1 MCVAIVMESRM
12 HRNTKMAE
20 GSNGVTFRR
29 STAALLALLLSAS
42 VALADWPTNPQTPL
56 LVGNVSSLGA
66 GDTLACVATPDGAT
80 WVAWVDGQCFG
91 VLRLQRISPG
101 GTLLMPGPLSLFADD
116 GCTSREPR
124 LAACTDGSIVVSA
137 VDGSQNGGGGPLI
150 DSRLQRVA
158 SDGQAL
164 WGKGLILPGGSGKV
178 GQLLGLS
185 DGDVLVAW
193 NQGATVLAARFN
205 AAGAPVWAV
214 PATITS
220 PTGSSMRIFALV
232 SDGADG
238 AFIFWDVP
246 GPYTR
251 AILAA
256 RVTASG
262 SPAWTQPLIV
272 TPPVPASSRHTDPI
286 AIAGAGGEAI
296 VAWTEGAESSDTI
309 VAIRCQR
316 ISPAGQMLLE
326 PEGRRVSLAATRQF
340 DVRVSRNPGNR
351 DLYVAWRDGW
361 MPQALR
367 GQRLSAAGDRL
378 WGDTGV
384 LITAVASVVGSHF
397 DATWNANRLAMSVV
411 DVPAGPADPR
421 VHIHRVDFTGT
432 VHDGPWPVSGE
443 TTGRAVHVGAA
454 AAESNALI
462 VTWFNDPPGF
472 ADSVAAQ
479 RINSD
484 GSLGVH
490 PGDATGDGA
499 IDINDLLAVVVHWG
513 LCPSPFVSCTGDID
527 PSPDGNGDVDV
538 NDLLKVITNWGQ

>member
-1 MCVAIVMESRM
+1 MGFAIVTTERRM
-12 HRNTKMAE
+12 NRNTKKAE
-20 GSNGVTFRR
+20 GSI
-29 STAALLALLLSAS
+29 AALLALLLGAS
-42 VALADWPTNPQTPL
+42 GARADWPTNPQTPL

-66 GDTLACVATPDGAT
+66 GNTVACAATPDGAT
-80 WVAWVDGQCFG
+80 WAAWVDGECFG

-101 GTLLMPGPLSLFADD
+101 GTLLMRGALSLFADD
-116 GCTSREPR
+116 GCTSRDPR
-124 LAACTDGSIVVSA
+124 IAACTDGSIVVSA

-158 SDGQAL
+158 PDGQAL

-205 AAGAPVWAV
+205 PAGAPVWAA
-214 PATITS
+214 PATIAS

-256 RVTASG
+256 RVTGSG
-262 SPAWTQPLIV
+262 APAWTQPLIV
-272 TPPVPASSRHTDPI
+272 TPPIPASSRHTDPV

-296 VAWTEGAESSDTI
+296 VAWTEGAESADTI

-326 PEGRRVSLAATRQF
+326 PEGRRVSLADTRQF
-340 DVRVSRNPGNR
+340 DVHVSRNAGND
-351 DLYVAWRDGW
+351 DLYVSWRDGW
-361 MPQALR
+361 MPQSLR
-367 GQRLSAAGDRL
+367 AQRLSAAGERL

-384 LITAVASVVGSHF
+384 LVTAVASMGGSHF
-397 DATWNANRLAMSVV
+397 DTTWNANRLALSVV
-411 DVPAGPADPR
+411 DVPAGPTDPR
-421 VHIHRVDFTGT
+421 VHIHRVDSTGT
-432 VHDGPWPVSGE
+432 VQSGPWPVSGA

-454 AAESNALI
+454 AADNNALI
-462 VTWFNDPPGF
+462 VTWFADPPGF
-472 ADSVAAQ
+472 ADSVVAQ

-484 GSLGVH
+484 GTLGLQ
-490 PGDATGDGA
+490 PGDATGDSA
-499 IDINDLLAVVVHWG
+499 VDINDLLAVVTHWG
-513 LCPSPFVSCTGDID
+513 LCPTSLMSCTGDID
-527 PSPDGNGDVDV
+527 PLPDGDGEVNV